1 MTSLLP
7 GGRLGRYQVIEEI
20 GRGGMA
26 TVFRALDPS
35 LKRDVAIKVLPSYM
49 SEDPSFVD
57 RFSQEAQAVAGLV
70 HPNIIRVF
78 DFGEDKGFSFIVM
91 EYVSGGTL
99 VDRLDRPLE
108 VSEAV
113 EFIGPLGEALQ
124 YAHGQ
129 GVVHRDIK
137 PSNVLLNEA
146 GRPIL
151 ADFGLARMLE
161 GSAYLT
167 QAGEVLG
174 TAEYMAPEQ
183 GLGRQADQRSDLYS
197 LGIVTYQMLV
207 GHTPFKADTPSATL
221 MAHIHQPVPFP
232 DDLDPAV
239 VPGLAP
245 VLMRALAKEPDD
257 RYETPLELTQAL
269 ESVLNDSPVAVAESP
284 PLSDAAM
291 HDLLTQAQ
299 QPAPSRSYR
308 PALVAGLAVATAAV
322 LAAAAFIAFNGGE
335 SDAPQTGETQPQA
348 TVESS
353 ATMAPE
359 AAAASLEVTA
369 VPAPVTEIQAP
380 AIQEKTAAPQETL
393 KSQVAGPLA
402 TIFQRASAIR
412 GLEQLRP
419 IVPEFVPRQR
429 LNELAVQESLASRD
443 QVLKD
448 QALFE
453 VLGLIPQGLDLYQL
467 EVDILAESSESG
479 AGRAALF
486 DSETGTFYV
495 ASDLDDPTPF
505 QEVEVVAEYSRA
517 LLHQHYGIAE
527 RLSSLEG
534 EKPKTLETLVLGDAT
549 LTGLQYLSTHITPQ
563 RLADLPPQAPMPV
576 LDAAPEFL
584 KQRGFSIQTGVN
596 FISSLSRSGQRSE
609 LRLVYSNPPESTEQL
624 LHTEKYL
631 AGEAPVEVS
640 LSDLSSV
647 LGSGWTEIYR
657 GVMGEAFVTGFLAVL
672 QEASAISAAEG
683 WGGDRFS
690 LLQGPEG
697 TRALVA
703 RFAWDSAEDAGEFYS
718 ALESRPP
725 GSSHVGLVGLEVLLV
740 VGPDDGTVVRL
751 RNQFPGF

>member
-57 RFSQEAQAVAGLV
+57 RFSHEAQAVAGLV
-70 HPNIIRVF
+70 HPNIIRVY

-91 EYVSGGTL
+91 EYVAGGTL

-113 EFIGPLGEALQ
+113 RFIGPLGAALQ

-129 GVVHRDIK
+129 RVVHRDIK
-137 PSNVLLNEA
+137 PSNVLLDQA

-183 GLGRQADQRSDLYS
+183 ALGRQADQRSDLYA
-197 LGIVTYQMLV
+197 LGIVTYQMVV

-232 DDLDPAV
+232 DDLDPV

-257 RYETPLELTQAL
+257 RYETPLELTHAL
-269 ESVLNDSPVAVAESP
+269 ESVLNDSPVALAESSP
-284 PLSDAAM
+284 PSDSAM
-291 HDLLTQAQ
+291 YDLLTEAQ
-299 QPAPSRSYR
+299 QQAPSRSYR
-308 PALVAGLAVATAAV
+308 PALVAGLGLASAAV
-322 LAAAAFIAFNGGE
+322 LAVAAFIAINGGE
-335 SDAPQTGETQPQA
+335 SDAPQTVETQPQA

-353 ATMAPE
+353 ATMAPQ
-359 AAAASLEVTA
+359 AAAASPEVTA
-369 VPAPVTEIQAP
+369 VPGPVTEIQAP
-380 AIQEKTAAPQETL
+380 AIPEKSAALEETL
-393 KSQVAGPLA
+393 KSQVAEPLA
-402 TIFQRASAIR
+402 TIFHRASVIR
-412 GLEQLRP
+412 ELEQLQA
-419 IVPEFVPRQR
+419 IVPEFVPRQT
-429 LNELAVQESLASRD
+429 LNELAVQESLSSHD

-453 VLGLIPQGLDLYQL
+453 VLGLIPQGLDLYRL

-479 AGRAALF
+479 SGRAALF

-495 ASDLDDPTPF
+495 ASDLADPTPF

-527 RLSSLEG
+527 RLRSLEG
-534 EKPKTLETLVLGDAT
+534 EKQKTLETLVLGDAT
-549 LTGLQYLSTHITPQ
+549 LTGLQYLSTHVTPQ
-563 RLADLPPQAPMPV
+563 RLADLPPQAPRPV

-657 GVMGEAFVTGFLAVL
+657 GVMGEAFVRGFLAVL

-683 WGGDRFS
+683 RGGDRFS

-697 TRALVA
+697 TKALVA
-703 RFAWDSAEDAGEFYS
+703 RFAWG
-718 ALESRPP
+718 
-725 GSSHVGLVGLEVLLV
+725 
-740 VGPDDGTVVRL
+740 
-751 RNQFPGF
+751 